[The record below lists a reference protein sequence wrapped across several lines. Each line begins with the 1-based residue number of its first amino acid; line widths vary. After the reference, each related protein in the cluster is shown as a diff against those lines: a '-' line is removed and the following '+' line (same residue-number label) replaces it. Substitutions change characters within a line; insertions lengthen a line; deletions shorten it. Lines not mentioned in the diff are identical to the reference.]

1 MPKKIEAIYIGKV
14 PIFVYGQGVI
24 KKGEKILVNERDLE
38 REDIIRIIRIK
49 KIKIKKIKKIKR
61 TKKIKKEK
69 KK

>member
-1 MPKKIEAIYIGKV
+1 MKKIKAIYTGNV

-38 REDIIRIIRIK
+38 RKD
-49 KIKIKKIKKIKR
+49 IKR
-61 TKKIKKEK
+61 EVK